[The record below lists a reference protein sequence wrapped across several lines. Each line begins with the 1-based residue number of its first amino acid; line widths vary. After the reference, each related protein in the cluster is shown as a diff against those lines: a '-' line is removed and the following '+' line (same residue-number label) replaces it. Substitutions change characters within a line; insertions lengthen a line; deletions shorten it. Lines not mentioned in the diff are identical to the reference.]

1 MAREVT
7 TVIPDSDTTTNK
19 EAIASNSGE
28 NCYVLMS
35 NPFTEQ
41 THFPNI
47 HSLRLCLQSL
57 ALAELKYPD
66 LTELTETE
74 IVTYFKKMD
83 LENPDFLKT
92 YVSIDD
98 YAKFWGGNNQ
108 RKARFD
114 IKSFVNKAKV
124 AEFVLSA
131 SINPVNHPARF
142 ISVFSEISVEDDRIA
157 AWFNPSVMPF
167 LINPTLNQLG
177 FTRTLL
183 VQLQPLRSVATV
195 KLFNQ
200 MVRFK
205 DSSVLYLTPK
215 KLQALVQSKTN
226 NFNVLNR
233 DVIKKAE
240 RDLVTQGLIT
250 KNGLRVVPI
259 KKEGKKIISFSVQ
272 FELTPRVYSN

>member
-1 MAREVT
+1 MA
-7 TVIPDSDTTTNK
+7 K
-19 EAIASNSGE
+19 EDMNNSHDGGAIVERDVSSYNDD
-28 NCYVLMS
+28 CYVLMS

-57 ALAELKYPD
+57 SLAELKYPD
-66 LTELTETE
+66 LVNLSESE
-74 IVTYFKKMD
+74 IVTYFKKQD

-98 YAKFWGGNNQ
+98 YAKFWGGKNQ

-131 SINPVNHPARF
+131 SVNPVDSDRF
-142 ISVFSEISVEDDRIA
+142 ISVFSEIAIHGDRIA

-167 LINPTLNQLG
+167 LINPTRNQQG

-183 VQLQPLRSVATV
+183 VQLQPLRSVATA

-200 MVRFK
+200 LLRFK
-205 DSSVLYLTPK
+205 DNGVLYLTPK
-215 KLQALVQSKTN
+215 KLQALVQSKTD

-250 KNGLRVVPI
+250 KSGLSVVPV
-259 KKEGKKIISFSVQ
+259 KKEGKKIISFSIR
-272 FELTPRVYSN
+272 FKLTAKVLVV

>member
-1 MAREVT
+1 MCET
-7 TVIPDSDTTTNK
+7 TVMVQDELSVVPRELTLED
-19 EAIASNSGE
+19 G

-66 LTELTETE
+66 LTELTESE
-74 IVTYFKKMD
+74 IVTYFKKRD

-131 SINPVNHPARF
+131 SINPIDSPDRF
-142 ISVFSEISVEDDRIA
+142 ISVFSEISIEGDRIA

-167 LINPTLNQLG
+167 LINPTQNEQG

-183 VQLQPLRSVATV
+183 VLLQPLRSVATV

-200 MVRFK
+200 LVRFK
-205 DSSVLYLTPK
+205 DNGVLFLTPK
-215 KLQALVQSKTN
+215 KLQGLVQSKSDN
-226 NFNVLNR
+226 YNVLNR

-240 RDLVTQGLIT
+240 KDLIAQGLIT
-250 KNGLRVVPI
+250 KKGFTVTPI
-259 KKEGKKIISFSVQ
+259 KKDGKKILSFSIK
-272 FELTPRVYSN
+272 FELTNKVELD

>member
-1 MAREVT
+1 MTRNVKKEMVGCDS
-7 TVIPDSDTTTNK
+7 VIEMGLPSR
-19 EAIASNSGE
+19 SGD
-28 NCYVLMS
+28 CYVLMS

-57 ALAELKYPD
+57 SLAELKYPE
-66 LTELTETE
+66 LTELSESE
-74 IVTYFKKMD
+74 IVTYFKKQD
-83 LENPDFLKT
+83 LEDPDFLKT

-114 IKSFVNKAKV
+114 IKSFVNKARV

-131 SINPVNHPARF
+131 SINPIDAPDRF
-142 ISVFSEISVEDDRIA
+142 ISVFSEISIENDRIA
-157 AWFNPSVMPF
+157 AWFTPSVMPF
-167 LINPTLNQLG
+167 LINPTLNQQG

-200 MVRFK
+200 ILRFK
-205 DSSVLYLTPK
+205 DNGVLYLTPK
-215 KLQALVQSKTN
+215 KLQALVQSKTD

-233 DVIKKAE
+233 DVIKKAS
-240 RDLVTQGLIT
+240 RDLVNQGLIS
-250 KNGLRVVPI
+250 KAGLVVVPV
-259 KKEGKKIISFSVQ
+259 KKDGKKIISFAIK
-272 FELTPRVYSN
+272 FKLTAKALG